1 MTTTRDYYDILG
13 VARSAAQ
20 DDIKKAYRKLAFQ
33 HHPDRNKDNPQAE
46 EKFKEAAEAYEV
58 LGDPEKRKIYD
69 QFGHQGVRQS
79 GQARGFGSF
88 EEIFHAFGDI
98 FGMGGAG
105 GGGGGSIFDEFF
117 GGFSQSQA
125 GPRKQRGASL
135 KCQIEIS
142 LEEAWK
148 GTERTI
154 EVGRNEHCSEC
165 KGSGAAAGSS
175 SVVCSTCRG
184 KGVVHQ
190 TQGFFSIRTTCGRC
204 HGEGAVIEHPCKRC
218 RGAGT
223 EKVKREITVRV
234 PAGVD
239 TGTQVRITGEGEPGP
254 RGGPRGDLYCIV
266 VVKPHALFEREGDDL
281 HLEIPVGFANLVLG
295 TRIEVP
301 TLGGNETIALPART
315 AGNTVL
321 RVRGKGMP
329 NLRGGGRGDLLV
341 RVNIDV
347 PKKLT
352 KRQEEL
358 LRELQAI
365 EEENVSPERKS
376 FLSKMKDLFGSK

>member
-13 VARSAAQ
+13 VARSASQ

-33 HHPDRNKDNPQAE
+33 HHPDRNKDNPSAE

-69 QFGHQGVRQS
+69 QYGHQGVRQS

-105 GGGGGSIFDEFF
+105 GGGSIFDEFF
-117 GGFSQSQA
+117 GGFSQAQA
-125 GPRKQRGASL
+125 GPRRQRGASL
-135 KCQIEIS
+135 KCQIEIT

-154 EVGRNEHCSEC
+154 EVARNEHCSEC

-175 SVVCSTCRG
+175 SVVCPTCRG

-190 TQGFFSIRTTCGRC
+190 SQGFFSIRTTCGRC
-204 HGEGAVIEHPCKRC
+204 HGEGAVIEHPCRRC
-218 RGAGT
+218 RGSGT

-239 TGTQVRITGEGEPGP
+239 TGTQVRISGEGEPGP

-266 VVKPHALFEREGDDL
+266 VVKPHPLFEREGDDL
-281 HLEIPVGFANLVLG
+281 HLDIPVGFAHLVLG

-315 AGNTVL
+315 AASTVL

-329 NLRGGGRGDLLV
+329 SLRGGGRGDLLV
-341 RVNIDV
+341 RVQIDV

-358 LRELQAI
+358 LRELQSI